1 MAARAFV
8 LDASVTLAWCF
19 EDESNEYTDAILE
32 SLEFAEAFVP
42 SVWPL
47 EVTNALL
54 VAERRK
60 KLTKAASV
68 RFLELLQEL
77 PIAVEQELP
86 EKIFGEIISLAREHH
101 LSTYDASYLSLAM
114 RMGIPLATQDLSL
127 RRAAARSG
135 VELYLGARG

>member
-32 SLEFAEAFVP
+32 SLEFTEAFVP

-86 EKIFGEIISLAREHH
+86 EKIFGEIISKGTSPVH
-101 LSTYDASYLSLAM
+101 
-114 RMGIPLATQDLSL
+114 
-127 RRAAARSG
+127 
-135 VELYLGARG
+135 V